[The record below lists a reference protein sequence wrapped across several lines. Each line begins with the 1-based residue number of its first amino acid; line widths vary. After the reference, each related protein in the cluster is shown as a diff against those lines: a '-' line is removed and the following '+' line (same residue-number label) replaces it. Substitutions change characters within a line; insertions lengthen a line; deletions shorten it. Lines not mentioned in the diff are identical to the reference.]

1 MSSFKKSRESIEEY
15 FKWRLD
21 RNQIVIDKLDKV
33 KKIKNQKIL
42 EVGCGYGPL
51 LKLLSDMGAIV
62 VGTEVDG
69 KSLTI
74 AKKLL
79 RNTKR
84 IKLVRVKNSLLPFE
98 NNSFDSVILF
108 DVIEHVKNPLEMIN
122 ECKRVLKKGGILY
135 VEFTPYYSIVGHH
148 LYDYSKFPIHI
159 FPCTF
164 IKKIVFSRQRNNIST
179 PTEYWNQFI
188 SLNKLRI
195 NEFQRNV
202 SDMTKVEERFIIKY
216 PDLFEINLPF
226 INYLGFFKD
235 FFVISFDGIY
245 RK

>member
-1 MSSFKKSRESIEEY
+1 MSSFKKSRESVEEY

-62 VGTEVDG
+62 VGTEVDS

-79 RNTKR
+79 KNTKR
-84 IKLVRVKNSLLPFE
+84 IKLVSVKNSLLPFE

-148 LYDYSKFPIHI
+148 LYDYSKLPIHYL
-159 FPCTF
+159 PQH
-164 IKKIVFSRQRNNIST
+164 IVKQLVFNKHIESVFT
-179 PTEYWNQFI
+179 PDQYWSQFVT
-188 SLNKLRI
+188 LNKLKISSFQNYVSKLTKI
-195 NEFQRNV
+195 NE
-202 SDMTKVEERFIIKY
+202 KFIIKY

-226 INYLGFFKD
+226 LNNLGPIKD
-235 FFVISFDGIY
+235 FFVMSFEGIY

>member
-1 MSSFKKSRESIEEY
+1 MSSFKKSRESVKEY

-21 RNQIVIDKLDKV
+21 RNRIVIDKLDKI
-33 KKIKNQKIL
+33 KKIKNQNIL

-51 LKLLSDMGAIV
+51 LKLLSDKGAFA
-62 VGTEVDG
+62 VGTEIDS
-69 KSLTI
+69 KSLVL

-79 RNTKR
+79 KNTKR
-84 IKLVRVKNSLLPFE
+84 IKLVKVKNSLLPFG
-98 NNSFDSVILF
+98 NNSFDSIILF
-108 DVIEHVKNPLEMIN
+108 DVIEHVKNPLKMIN

-135 VEFTPYYSIVGHH
+135 VEFTPYYSIIGHH
-148 LYDYSKFPIHI
+148 LYDYSKLPIHI
-159 FPCTF
+159 LPRSF
-164 IKKIVFSRQRNNIST
+164 IKKIVFSQQRNNIST

-195 NEFQRNV
+195 SEFQKHV
-202 SDMTKVEERFIIKY
+202 SNMTKIEERFIIKY

-226 INYLGFFKD
+226 INYLGFLKD